1 MCSDLPNEII
11 NYGVI
16 TAKNIIVLIE
26 CTNRSRASDSFLHE
40 RVLLNF
46 NYIFNHVHLSI
57 KVHKQE
63 LKLVND
69 ISH

>member
-1 MCSDLPNEII
+1 MCSDLSNEVID
-11 NYGVI
+11 YGVI

-26 CTNRSRASDSFLHE
+26 CTNCSCASDSFLHE
-40 RVLLNF
+40 RVLLNLS
-46 NYIFNHVHLSI
+46 YIFEHDHLSI